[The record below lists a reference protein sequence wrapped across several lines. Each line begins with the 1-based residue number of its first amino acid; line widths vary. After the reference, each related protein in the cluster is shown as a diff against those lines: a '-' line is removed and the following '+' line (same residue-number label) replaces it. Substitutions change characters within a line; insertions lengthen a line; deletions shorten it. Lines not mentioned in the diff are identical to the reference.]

1 MTESTPPIVKQ
12 KILPPFYFLTAMLV
26 MLALWAWAPPL
37 AKFPTWLRYLGLPFI
52 LIGCALILWTD
63 HLFKRAGT
71 TIKPFEESSMLIV
84 SGPYRLSRNPIYL
97 GMVLALFGFG
107 LVLGALTPV
116 LVIIPF
122 VFLIDRLFIRAEE
135 AALEAKFADTYRSF
149 TARVRRWL

>member
-1 MTESTPPIVKQ
+1 MTEGTPSIVKK
-12 KILPPFYFLTAMLV
+12 KILPPFYFLAAMFA
-26 MLALWAWAPPL
+26 MLALWAWAPLL
-37 AKFPTWLRYLGLPFI
+37 AKFPAWLRYLGLPFI
-52 LIGCALILWTD
+52 LIGCVLGLWTD

-71 TIKPFEESSMLIV
+71 TIKPFEESSALIV

-122 VFLIDRLFIRAEE
+122 AFLIDRLFIRAEE
-135 AALEAKFADTYRSF
+135 AALEAKFGDIYRSF
-149 TARVRRWL
+149 TSRVRRWL